1 MKIRKKI
8 RLSQCMIV
16 KNEEK
21 NIRRAL
27 SWGKGIVCEQIVV
40 DTGSTDRTVEIARE
54 MGAKIFHFEWID
66 DFSAAKNYAIEQAS
80 GDWIAFL
87 DADEYFT
94 EASVQKILPVIQKVE
109 KGAYSGSEIV
119 AIATELMS
127 IDEKGRPGVSG
138 QQIRIFRNI
147 PKLRYRNRIHEE
159 LEYAGRGTFDV
170 LDSRGDLTIYHT
182 GYTKEAF
189 EQTGKSERNI
199 RMLKKELEDDPE
211 NVGALVY
218 LGDSYMT
225 GNSYEKAKECF
236 HEALKY
242 GTEKEDT
249 LPKDLLR
256 AASMLLIL
264 YARDPAPEQEET
276 VREIHEKYREMHSD
290 HPDADCYFGV
300 WLYENKYYEEA
311 AGYLKASLDKFKR
324 YKGSVQVYMS
334 ANLKMAYAQLGDCCL
349 RQEQY
354 EDAVRYFTMS
364 LGVDRYYT
372 EALVMLLNIFKREE
386 GEADTAAGSWT
397 LLSHLYNLS
406 SLKDQMMMLKGA
418 KLASFPVL
426 EERIYGV
433 MPAEQRRV
441 VQEALAKKAK
451 EKSR

>member
-1 MKIRKKI
+1 
-8 RLSQCMIV
+8 MIV

-94 EASVQKILPVIQKVE
+94 EASVQKILPTIQKVE
-109 KGAYSGSEIV
+109 KGGYNGRQIV
-119 AIATELMS
+119 AIVTELMS
-127 IDEKGRPGVSG
+127 IDENGKPGVSG
-138 QQIRIFRNI
+138 QQMRIFRNI

-159 LEYAGRGTFDV
+159 LEYAGRETFDV
-170 LDSRGDLTIYHT
+170 LDARGDLTIYHT
-182 GYTKEAF
+182 GYTKEAI
-189 EQTGKSERNI
+189 EQSGKSERNI
-199 RMLKKELEDDPE
+199 RMLQKELEDDPE

-225 GNSYEKAKECF
+225 GNAYEKARECF

-242 GTEKEDT
+242 GTKKEDT

-276 VREIHEKYREMHSD
+276 VREIHEKYQEMHSD

-300 WLYENKYYEEA
+300 WLYQNKYYEEA
-311 AGYLKASLDKFKR
+311 TGYLKASLDKFKR
-324 YKGSVQVYMS
+324 YKGNVQVYMS
-334 ANLKMAYAQLGDCCL
+334 ANLKMIYAQLGDCCL
-349 RQEQY
+349 RQKQY

-372 EALVMLLNIFKREE
+372 EALVMILNIFKREE
-386 GEADTAAGSWT
+386 GELDTAAGTWT

-406 SLKDQMMMLKGA
+406 SLKDQMMILKGA
-418 KLASFPVL
+418 KLAFFPAL
-426 EERIYGV
+426 EERVYDV
-433 MPAEQRRV
+433 MPVEQRHA
-441 VQEALAKKAK
+441 VQEALAKKAE
-451 EKSR
+451 EKK